1 MKFSSS
7 DVELIEQWWVVKS
20 RTSFYHY
27 RQFINYPKFKK
38 GWFPQDLSEKLQQF
52 YDDMVAG
59 LRPILIIQAPPQHGK
74 STCIIDFLSWYL
86 GKHPELKII
95 YGTFS
100 ERLGIRANRA
110 LQRIFDSRKHKLIFP
125 DFHIGESNVV
135 TIAGKLLRNNT
146 IIETHE
152 GGYFRNTTVDGSVT
166 GETLDL
172 GVVDDP
178 IKGRKAANSKTT
190 RDTAWDWLTD
200 DVMTRFSEYAGLLMI
215 ATRWHIDDPIG
226 RMIDQDDPDIKWLK
240 YEAINSD
247 NKPLFPQLK
256 SLAFLLKRK
265 AKMLLANWLS
275 LYQGSPVVDGGNI
288 IKSEWWRWG
297 DVLPKIKYRFIVAD
311 TAQKKNNWNDFS
323 VFQCWGMD
331 WNNCI
336 HLLDQYRERL
346 TSPELRKQA
355 KEFYDRH
362 NGIKNE
368 PLRGMWI
375 EDKSS
380 GSGLI
385 QELELKKLKINAVQ
399 RSIDKIER
407 ANDVGPE
414 IKSGKVFLYEWV
426 PDVDV
431 IVDEAAASPNGVND
445 DAWDCTMTAIEITYL
460 DGDTVDYAGL
470 I

>member
-1 MKFSSS
+1 MKLSPS
-7 DVELIEQWWVVKS
+7 DVDLIEQWWITKS

-38 GWFPQDLSEKLQQF
+38 GWFPQDLSENLQKF

-59 LRPILIIQAPPQHGK
+59 LRPVLIIQAPPQHGK
-74 STCIIDFLSWYL
+74 SVAVIEFLSWFL
-86 GKHPELKII
+86 GKHPEYRII
-95 YGTFS
+95 YSAFS
-100 ERLGIRANRA
+100 KFLSEKANKA
-110 LQRIFDSRKHKLIFP
+110 LQRIFDSRKFKLIFP
-125 DFHIGESNVV
+125 DFKIGKQGAIGGL
-135 TIAGKLLRNNT
+135 TRNKS
-146 IIETHE
+146 ILETSDD
-152 GGYFRNTTVDGSVT
+152 GYFRNTTVAGSVT
-166 GETLDL
+166 GESLDL
-172 GVVDDP
+172 GIIDDP
-178 IKGRKAANSKTT
+178 IKGRAAANSTT
-190 RDTAWDWLTD
+190 VRKTAWNWLTD
-200 DVMTRFSEYAGLLMI
+200 DFMTRFSEYAGLLMI
-215 ATRWHIDDPIG
+215 TTRWHIADPAG
-226 RMIDQDDPDIKWLK
+226 KLIDQNDDGIECLK
-240 YEAINSD
+240 YEAINAQGEAI
-247 NKPLFPQLK
+247 FPELK
-256 SLAFLLKRK
+256 SLEFLNKRK
-265 AKMLLANWLS
+265 KNMLPSNWQS
-275 LYQGSPVVDGGNI
+275 LYQQNPVVDGGNI

-297 DVLPKIKYRFIVAD
+297 DVLPKIKYRFITAD

-336 HLLDQYRERL
+336 HLLDQYRKRL
-346 TSPELRKQA
+346 TSPELRLQA

-385 QELELKKLKINAVQ
+385 QELELKKMKINAVQ

-426 PDVDV
+426 PDIDV
-431 IVDEAAASPNGVND
+431 IVDEAAACPNGVND

-460 DGDTVDYAGL
+460 DGDKIDYAGL
-470 I
+470 M

>member
-1 MKFSSS
+1 MKLSSL

-27 RQFINYPKFKK
+27 RQFLNYPSFKK
-38 GWFPQDLSEKLQQF
+38 GWFPSDLSIQLQQF
-52 YDDMVAG
+52 YNDMVAG
-59 LRPILIIQAPPQHGK
+59 LRPILIIEAPPQHGK
-74 STCIIDFLSWYL
+74 STAIIDFISWYM
-86 GKHPELKII
+86 GRVSEIRII

-100 ERLGIRANRA
+100 ERLGIRANRN
-110 LQRIFDSRKHKLIFP
+110 LQRIFDGRKHKLIFP
-125 DFHIGESNVV
+125 EFSIGDKRVV
-135 TIAGKLLRNNT
+135 TTSNNLLKNNT
-146 IIETHE
+146 IVETNG
-152 GGYFRNTTVDGSVT
+152 GGYFRNTTVGGSVT
-166 GETLDL
+166 GESLDL

-178 IKGRKAANSKTT
+178 IKGRKAANSKIT

-200 DVMTRFSEYAGLLMI
+200 DFMTRFSEYAGLLI
-215 ATRWHIDDPIG
+215 INTRWHIDDPAG
-226 RMIDQDDPDIKWLK
+226 RLIDKNDGKIKCLK
-240 YEAINSD
+240 YQAVNKKNEA
-247 NKPLFPQLK
+247 LFPELK
-256 SLAFLLKRK
+256 SLEFLEKRK
-265 AKMLLANWLS
+265 EAMRPSNWQS
-275 LYQGSPVVDGGNI
+275 LYQQNPVVDGGNI

-297 DVLPKIKYRFIVAD
+297 DVLPKIKYRFITAD

-336 HLLDQYRERL
+336 HLLDQYRKRL

-355 KEFYDRH
+355 KKFYDRH
-362 NGIKNE
+362 NGIKNQ

-385 QELELKKLKINAVQ
+385 QELELKKMKINAVQ

-414 IKSGKVFLYEWV
+414 IKSGKVFLYDWV
-426 PDVDV
+426 SDVDV
-431 IVDEAAASPNGVND
+431 IVDEASASPNGVND

-470 I
+470 M